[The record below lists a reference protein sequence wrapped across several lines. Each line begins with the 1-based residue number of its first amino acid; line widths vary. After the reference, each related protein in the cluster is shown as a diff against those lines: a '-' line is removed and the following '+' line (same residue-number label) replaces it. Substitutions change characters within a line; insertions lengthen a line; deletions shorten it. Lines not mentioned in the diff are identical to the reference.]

1 MRMTI
6 GRGTGQTGVVL
17 ALGTAQ
23 TLAWGS
29 SYYLPAILA
38 DPMAEAMGLPRSAVF
53 AMFSAALL
61 LTAALGPASGRA
73 IDLRGGRPVLAVSSL
88 VFALGLLVL
97 GVAPGPVVLTLGW
110 LVLGAAMGFGLYD
123 AAFATLAGL
132 YGRDARNAITGVTL
146 IAGFASTVGWP
157 ASALM
162 LEAFGWRGA
171 CLGWAVLHI
180 VLGLPMNRFLV
191 PPAPP
196 PAPAGSQ
203 PQDGPPP
210 PRFAMPLLAYV
221 FAATAFTAGAMG
233 AHLPGLLLNAGAS
246 PSGAILAAALLG
258 PAQVGARILEFGLMR
273 KSHPLIAGR
282 LAAAAH
288 PLAAAL
294 LYVVGG
300 PAAPAFALVHG
311 AGNGVL
317 TVVRG
322 TLPLA
327 LFGAAGYG
335 LRTGLL
341 AAPARL
347 LQATSPLLFGMALD
361 AFGQGAL
368 AITGVA
374 GLLSVV
380 ALFLLRVPR
389 PRHGS

>member
-1 MRMTI
+1 MNR
-6 GRGTGQTGVVL
+6 TGVVL

-53 AMFSAALL
+53 GMFSAALL
-61 LTAALGPASGRA
+61 LTAALGPAAGRA
-73 IDLRGGRPVLAVSSL
+73 IDRRGGRPVLAVSSL

-171 CLGWAVLHI
+171 CLGWAILHV
-180 VLGLPMNRFLV
+180 VLGLPLNRFLV

-203 PQDGPPP
+203 AQDGPPP

-273 KSHPLIAGR
+273 KSHPLVAGR

-288 PLAAAL
+288 PLAALL

-300 PAAPAFALVHG
+300 VAAPAFALVHG

-347 LQATSPLLFGMALD
+347 LQATSPLLFGLALD

-368 AITGVA
+368 VITGVA

-389 PRHGS
+389 R